1 MSEVSLAQ
9 KAVFGSLSPREA
21 PPRQEVDGVNPDGAR
36 ILVSR
41 EVELRRPTTLTL
53 MGDDGESFSFQAV
66 PVWQKRVSPVARV
79 VGLQFLPEQVEA
91 YSYRWWL
98 AKPAVTTVGRR
109 WGSEHAWSQGGSPA
123 QAPQAGPSSQAS
135 DDSL

>member
-1 MSEVSLAQ
+1 MALRDCDNRRSNRRVAICCDVLLKTQPGRALN
-9 KAVFGSLSPREA
+9 LS
-21 PPRQEVDGVNPDGAR
+21 PDGAR

-98 AKPAVTTVGRR
+98 AKSA
-109 WGSEHAWSQGGSPA
+109 
-123 QAPQAGPSSQAS
+123 
-135 DDSL
+135 